1 MDGTCMLLSQEGHRQ
16 AMVGSLSR
24 YDAQGQRQYT
34 VYRGADP
41 EYGKEPFLAHL
52 ERALAQVKARYP
64 HATYVGVA
72 DGVADH

>member
-1 MDGTCMLLSQEGHRQ
+1 MLLSQGGYRQ

-34 VYRGADP
+34 VYRGTDP

-52 ERALAQVKARYP
+52 ERALAQGEGARSAR
-64 HATYVGVA
+64 HLG
-72 DGVADH
+72 GGRGWRS